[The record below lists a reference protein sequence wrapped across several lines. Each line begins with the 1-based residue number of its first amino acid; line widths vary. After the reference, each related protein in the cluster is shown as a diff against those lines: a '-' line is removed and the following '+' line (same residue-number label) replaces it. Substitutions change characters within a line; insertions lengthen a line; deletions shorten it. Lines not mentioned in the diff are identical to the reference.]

1 MNQRAAA
8 AYVAIC
14 SAALA
19 QFASVAASETVD
31 PTYSVLD
38 FHGLTG
44 WTSDDQQ
51 AALSVF
57 LNTCGDMKGVD
68 WQTLCLMAKDQ
79 SEQDGQAKT
88 FFELFFRPVLIQDG
102 SPALF
107 TGYYEPELDGSRTR
121 TSRFRYPVYRLPP
134 DVTEGVP
141 WLTRREIE
149 EGNALA
155 GRGLEIAWVDDPV
168 ELLFLQIQ
176 GSGRILL
183 QDGSHI
189 RLGYAGN
196 NGQDYRSIGKE
207 MVRREIY
214 EPHQVSAKVIGNW
227 VRRNPIEGAELLRH
241 NPSFVFFRVL
251 DDVPSEA
258 GPKGAMNRSITP
270 GRSLAIDPQYI
281 PLGAPVWIEKK
292 GFREMR
298 RLMVAQDTGSA
309 IKGPQRADVFM
320 GTGAG
325 AGREAGR
332 MKDAGR
338 MVVLLPIQRAYAMM
352 VEDAP

>member
-1 MNQRAAA
+1 MIHRAAA

-19 QFASVAASETVD
+19 QLPAIAASDPFT
-31 PTYSVLD
+31 PTYAVLD
-38 FHGLTG
+38 YEGLSG
-44 WTSDDQQ
+44 WSADDQQ
-51 AALSVF
+51 AALNVF
-57 LNTCGDMKGVD
+57 LNTCGDMKDAD
-68 WQTLCLMAKDQ
+68 WQAICHLARDSTDHAR
-79 SEQDGQAKT
+79 T
-88 FFELFFRPVLIQDG
+88 FFEMFFAPVLIQDG
-102 SPALF
+102 TPALF
-107 TGYYEPELDGSRTR
+107 TGYYEPELDGSNTPSR
-121 TSRFRYPVYRLPP
+121 RFRYPVYAMPP
-134 DVTEGVP
+134 EMESGTP

-149 EGNALA
+149 ETGILA

-176 GSGRILL
+176 GSGRIRLP
-183 QDGSHI
+183 DGNHI

-196 NGQDYRSIGKE
+196 NGQDYSSIGQE

-227 VRRNPIEGAELLRH
+227 VKRNPVEGVELLRH
-241 NPSFVFFRVL
+241 NANYVFFRVVA
-251 DDVPSEA
+251 DVPPDA

-270 GRSLAIDPQYI
+270 GRSLAIDPAFI

-292 GFREMR
+292 GFRGMR
-298 RLMVAQDTGSA
+298 RLMIAQDTGSA

-320 GTGAG
+320 GTGEG

-338 MVVLLPIQRAYAMM
+338 LIVLMPIQRAYAMLI
-352 VEDAP
+352 EDIQ